1 MSNLNGKVV
10 IITGA
15 SSGIGN
21 AIAKQLGTKGAKLV
35 LAARREDRLISLA
48 EEVKKSGGQAVYKVT
63 DVRNKQQVIDLAA
76 YAVEQFGRIDAL
88 VNNAGIMPSGFLNI
102 DTSDEW
108 DDLIDINIKGVLYNI
123 GAVLPYMRKQQNGHI
138 INVSSIAAY
147 VTTSPYAIVYSM
159 TKHAVREISE
169 GLRQQE
175 AIMQSNIRVTDVGPG
190 TIDTDLKYT
199 ITDPQMRDAAMQ
211 QYSDKSKMLA
221 PDELASTVVY
231 AMELPENVSVN
242 TLVVRPSN
250 T

>member
-1 MSNLNGKVV
+1 MSNLNGKVI

-35 LAARREDRLISLA
+35 LAASREDRLISLA

-76 YAVEQFGRIDAL
+76 YAVEQFGCIDAL

-123 GAVLPYMRKQQNGHI
+123 GAVLPYMRKQQSGHI

-199 ITDPQMRDAAMQ
+199 VTDPQMREAAMQ
-211 QYSDKSKMLA
+211 QYSDKSKMLT

>member
-1 MSNLNGKVV
+1 MSNLTGKVV

-21 AIAKQLGTKGAKLV
+21 AIAKQLGAKGAKLV
-35 LAARREDRLISLA
+35 LAARREEKLKELA
-48 EEVKKSGGQAVYKVT
+48 KEINETGGQAVYKVT
-63 DVRNKQQVIDLAA
+63 DVSNKQQVLDLAA
-76 YAVEQFGRIDAL
+76 YAVETFGQIDAL

-108 DDLIDINIKGVLYNI
+108 DALIDINIKGVLYNI
-123 GAVLPYMRKQQNGHI
+123 GAVLPYMREKRSGHI

-147 VTTSPYAIVYSM
+147 LTTSPYAIVYSM

-169 GLRQQE
+169 GVRQQE
-175 AIMQSNIRVTDVGPG
+175 AIFQSNIRVTDVGPG

-199 ITDPQMRDAAMQ
+199 ITDPQMREAAMQ
-211 QYSDKSKMLA
+211 QYSDKSKMLTA
-221 PDELASTVVY
+221 DELASTVVY
-231 AMELPENVSVN
+231 AMELPENVSIN